1 MSLPINPETKLGALL
16 EAYPGIDEA
25 LIAMAPAF
33 AKLRNPMLRKTV
45 AKVATLDQ
53 AARIGGVSVRELVRK
68 LREAAGQEDLGTADS
83 PETDSPSI
91 SAAAAPSWLSE
102 ERIRQTIDADK
113 LLETGE
119 HPIGKVRQCVAAL
132 QPGQIVELTSSF
144 RPEPLIDA
152 MIEAGLSVYS
162 MESAP
167 GRHVTYCCL
176 ENPAPSTAAARTCPC
191 ASVQRTS
198 S

>member
-132 QPGQIVELTSSF
+132 QPGEIVELTSSF

-152 MIEAGLSVYS
+152 MIEAGLSAYS

-176 ENPAPSTAAARTCPC
+176 VSPAP
-191 ASVQRTS
+191 
-198 S
+198 